1 MAWFINSKERKCE
14 MENINL
20 LSTVVA
26 YLVPT
31 ILGGLVGFFSAKFRK
46 NAQKEKAI
54 EEGVQALLR
63 NELIRRFREYEVKG
77 ELTILDQENMQE
89 MYEQYKNL
97 GGNGTVKHLME
108 ELFELPTKI
117 IKG

>member
-1 MAWFINSKERKCE
+1 MEIN
-14 MENINL
+14 IAQI
-20 LSTVVA
+20 VIA
-26 YLVPT
+26 YLIPL
-31 ILGGLVGFFSAKFRK
+31 ILGSLIGYLTTKLKTNKKR
-46 NAQKEKAI
+46 EDAI
-54 EEGVQALLR
+54 EAGVQALLR
-63 NELIRRFREYEVKG
+63 NELIRRFREYEVRG

-117 IKG
+117 IGS